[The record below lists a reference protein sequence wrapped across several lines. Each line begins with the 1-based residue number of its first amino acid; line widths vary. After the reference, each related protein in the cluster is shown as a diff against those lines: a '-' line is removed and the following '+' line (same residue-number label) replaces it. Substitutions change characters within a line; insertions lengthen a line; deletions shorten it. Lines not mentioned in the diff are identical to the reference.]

1 MGMDSFCRA
10 TSSDAEQIAQLV
22 NSAYRPKPG
31 AAGWTH
37 EADLVCGDR
46 VNAAQVVD
54 KIAKPDSAVLIGRK
68 GSEIVACIHVEKV
81 GDESHLGMFAVTP
94 GLQGGGMG
102 KQLLAYSE
110 RYAGTTFAA
119 KKFVMLVIS
128 ARSDLIAFYIRRG
141 YRQTALVMEYPLL
154 VNAGIP
160 KCDGLQVI
168 VLNKDFGND

>member
-1 MGMDSFCRA
+1 
-10 TSSDAEQIAQLV
+10 
-22 NSAYRPKPG
+22 
-31 AAGWTH
+31 
-37 EADLVCGDR
+37 
-46 VNAAQVVD
+46 
-54 KIAKPDSAVLIGRK
+54 
-68 GSEIVACIHVEKV
+68 
-81 GDESHLGMFAVTP
+81 
-94 GLQGGGMG
+94 MG

-160 KCDGLQVI
+160 KREGLQVI
-168 VLNKDFGND
+168 VLNKDFGNG